1 MGAIDVFTRLDG
13 LSLREAAGLFAAE
26 GVPVFPCVPGGKR
39 PLVEHGFHDATTDE
53 RQVGA
58 WWRRW
63 PQANIGIPTGAVSGV
78 EVVDVDVH
86 PTGTGFP
93 AFRAAHHEG
102 HAAGWGALV
111 RAPSGGLHA
120 YYPAD
125 AGRAQ
130 PSWQAAR
137 AHVDFRGAGGYIIA
151 PPSVIARPN
160 GARAPYRLI
169 VTPGTPAAPV
179 DAGRLRDFLDPRAP
193 IPFTRPRT
201 GQEAGRGADAKVL
214 ALWVAGRGE
223 GERNR
228 GLFWAACRLAEAGTP
243 PSAAV
248 DALGPAAEHAG
259 LGAREII
266 TTIRSAYR
274 TTHAAS
280 HRPETSDGAWGDAH
294 RIMRGSPGRVLS

>member
-13 LSLREAAGLFAAE
+13 LSLREAAGVFAAE
-26 GVPVFPCVPGGKR
+26 GVPVFACVPGGKR
-39 PLVEHGFHDATTDE
+39 PLVEHGFHDATTDG

-63 PQANIGIPTGAVSGV
+63 PQANIAIPTGAVSGV

-93 AFRAAHHEG
+93 AFRAAHAEG

-111 RAPSGGLHA
+111 RTPSGGMHA

-125 AGRAQ
+125 AGRVQ
-130 PSWQAAR
+130 SSWQTAR

-160 GARAPYRLI
+160 GVRAPYRLI
-169 VTPGTPAAPV
+169 VTSGTPAAPV

-193 IPFTRPRT
+193 IPLPRAQT
-201 GQEAGRGADAKVL
+201 SRNSERGADAKVL
-214 ALWVAGRGE
+214 AGWVATRGE

-259 LGAREII
+259 LGAREIM

-274 TTHAAS
+274 TTHTAP
-280 HRPETSDGAWGDAH
+280 RREDNDRGGGDAR
-294 RIMRGSPGRVLS
+294 RIVRGSPGRVLS